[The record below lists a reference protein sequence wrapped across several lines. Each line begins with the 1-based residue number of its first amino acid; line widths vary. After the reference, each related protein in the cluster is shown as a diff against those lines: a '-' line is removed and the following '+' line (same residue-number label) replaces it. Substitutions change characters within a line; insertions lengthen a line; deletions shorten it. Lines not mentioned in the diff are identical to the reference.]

1 MHSAPLTFP
10 FRAACIP
17 AHSNYLEII
26 VLIEPF
32 KQATIKKGFWVANFF
47 ASIFQI
53 PVGPGGI
60 RQYPGQKEKR
70 VSNTVYRG
78 RERLSC

>member
-1 MHSAPLTFP
+1 M
-10 FRAACIP
+10 
-17 AHSNYLEII
+17 I

-32 KQATIKKGFWVANFF
+32 KYSTIKKGFWFANFF

-70 VSNTVYRG
+70 VRDSFLG
-78 RERLSC
+78 GERLSC